1 MYVDEKDWVL
11 LKTLS
16 EEMNIT
22 KTAQRLFTSQ
32 PALTYRIKQIEKEFG
47 VSIITRG
54 KKGVLLTTE
63 GEYIVEYALRML
75 STLSQT
81 KDFVRN
87 MSEGVRGTIR
97 LGVSGNFVHY
107 KLPSL
112 LKAFLTQY
120 PEIHIT
126 VTAGR
131 SSEIIQLLKKE
142 EIQIG
147 IVRGNEILD
156 LNGSNKVLIHQDPL
170 CVISYENIDMDVLP
184 TLGRIDY
191 KTGQSLKSTIDN
203 WWKNTFNQ
211 PPYITMKVDQVETCK
226 EMVKNELGYAIIPK
240 ICIKRN
246 EEFYIKEI
254 LLNNSLITRDTRL
267 YYRESLLELSS
278 IKAFVEF
285 MSVHHIGDK
294 KFPESLTKQNLKN
307 LSMLRK

>member
-1 MYVDEKDWVL
+1 MDEKDWEL
-11 LKTLS
+11 LNTLS
-16 EEMNIT
+16 EEKNIT
-22 KTAQRLFTSQ
+22 KAAERLYISQ

-75 STLSQT
+75 STLRQT

-87 MSEGVRGTIR
+87 ISEGVRGKIR

-147 IVRGNEILD
+147 IVIGNETWD
-156 LNGSNKVLIHQDPL
+156 LNGSNRVLIQQDPI
-170 CVISYENIDMDVLP
+170 CVISNKEIEMETLP
-184 TLGRIDY
+184 IIPRIDY
-191 KTGQSLKSTIDN
+191 KTGQSLKSTINN
-203 WWKNTFNQ
+203 WWKSTYDQ
-211 PPYITMKVDQVETCK
+211 PPFITMKVDQVETCK

-240 ICIKRN
+240 ICIKPN

-254 LLNNSLITRDTRL
+254 SLNNSLLTRETWM
-267 YYRESLLELSS
+267 YYRESLLQLSS
-278 IKAFVEF
+278 INALVDFISTTSHK
-285 MSVHHIGDK
+285 G
-294 KFPESLTKQNLKN
+294 QNFSEALAYN
-307 LSMLRK
+307 NRI

>member
-1 MYVDEKDWVL
+1 MDEKDWVL

-16 EEMNIT
+16 EERNIT
-22 KTAQRLFTSQ
+22 KTAQRLYTSQ

-54 KKGVLLTTE
+54 KRGVLLTME

-75 STLSQT
+75 SNLRQT

-87 MSEGVRGTIR
+87 ISEGVRGTIR

-147 IVRGNEILD
+147 IVIGNETWD
-156 LNGSNKVLIHQDPL
+156 LNGSNRVLIQQDPI
-170 CVISYENIDMDVLP
+170 CIISYKEIDTETLP
-184 TLGRIDY
+184 IIPRIDY
-191 KTGQSLKSTIDN
+191 ITGMSLQSIIDN
-203 WWKNTFNQ
+203 WWKNTYNP

-226 EMVKNELGYAIIPK
+226 EMVKSELGYAIIPK
-240 ICIKRN
+240 VCIKPN

-254 LLNNSLITRDTRL
+254 SLDNSLITRDTWM
-267 YYRESLLELSS
+267 YYRESLLQLSS

-285 MSVHHIGDK
+285 MSG
-294 KFPESLTKQNLKN
+294 
-307 LSMLRK
+307 LSHRGQEIL

>member
-1 MYVDEKDWVL
+1 MNEKDWVL

-16 EEMNIT
+16 EEKNIT
-22 KTAQRLFTSQ
+22 KAAERLYISQ

-54 KKGVLLTTE
+54 KRGVLLTME

-75 STLSQT
+75 SNLRQT

-87 MSEGVRGTIR
+87 ISEGVKGKIR

-112 LKAFLTQY
+112 LKTFLTQY

-147 IVRGNEILD
+147 IVIGNETWD
-156 LNGSNKVLIHQDPL
+156 LNGGNRVLIQQDPI
-170 CVISYENIDMDVLP
+170 CIISYKEIDMEALP
-184 TLGRIDY
+184 IIPRIDY
-191 KTGQSLKSTIDN
+191 ITGLSLKSIIDN
-203 WWKNTFNQ
+203 WWKNTYNQ

-226 EMVKNELGYAIIPK
+226 EMVKSELGYAIIPK
-240 ICIKRN
+240 ICIKPN

-254 LLNNSLITRDTRL
+254 SLNNSLITRDTWM
-267 YYRESLLELSS
+267 YYRESLLQLSS

-285 MSVHHIGDK
+285 MSAPSHSGQEILWSFNK
-294 KFPESLTKQNLKN
+294 AKP
-307 LSMLRK
+307 RRI

>member
-1 MYVDEKDWVL
+1 MDEKDWVL

-16 EEMNIT
+16 EERNIT
-22 KTAQRLFTSQ
+22 KTAERLYISQ

-54 KKGVLLTTE
+54 KRGVLLTME

-75 STLSQT
+75 SNLRQT

-87 MSEGVRGTIR
+87 ISEGVRGTIR

-147 IVRGNEILD
+147 IVIGNETWD
-156 LNGSNKVLIHQDPL
+156 LNGSNRVLIQQDPICIIAYKEIDTKTL
-170 CVISYENIDMDVLP
+170 PIIS
-184 TLGRIDY
+184 RIDY
-191 KTGQSLKSTIDN
+191 ITGMSLQLIIDN
-203 WWKNTFNQ
+203 
-211 PPYITMKVDQVETCK
+211 
-226 EMVKNELGYAIIPK
+226 
-240 ICIKRN
+240 
-246 EEFYIKEI
+246 
-254 LLNNSLITRDTRL
+254 
-267 YYRESLLELSS
+267 
-278 IKAFVEF
+278 
-285 MSVHHIGDK
+285 
-294 KFPESLTKQNLKN
+294 
-307 LSMLRK
+307 